1 MNFVISSHSAK
12 YFIMNEIKYFLIFLL
27 TIFLTVPHKTTAQ
40 NNSDWQP
47 IYLQVTGVNTMDGV
61 EASFQINTCN
71 GADVIYIK
79 FINHNA
85 KPVKIEWFDAVFSQ
99 ELKWHNKDQAADKK
113 SLILSANAEVK
124 GACSSNLYPA
134 LFVKVKDFVA
144 DKKDFKRY
152 SASQF
157 KVVSVQ

>member
-1 MNFVISSHSAK
+1 
-12 YFIMNEIKYFLIFLL
+12 MNEIKYFLIFLL
-27 TIFLTVPHKTTAQ
+27 TIFLTVPHKANAQ

-71 GADVIYIK
+71 GIDIVYIK
-79 FINHNA
+79 FINHNPNA
-85 KPVKIEWFDAVFSQ
+85 VKIEWFDAVFSQ
-99 ELKWHNKDQAADKK
+99 ELKWYNKDQAADKK
-113 SLILSANAEVK
+113 SLVLSANAEAK
-124 GACSSNLYPA
+124 GACSNNLYPA

-157 KVVSVQ
+157 RVVSIQ

>member
-1 MNFVISSHSAK
+1 MNQLK
-12 YFIMNEIKYFLIFLL
+12 YFFLFLL
-27 TIFLTVPHKTTAQ
+27 AIFLTTSDRANAQ

-47 IYLQVTGVNTMDGV
+47 IYLLVTGGNTMDGV
-61 EASFQINTCN
+61 EASFQVNTCN

-99 ELKWHNKDQAADKK
+99 DLKWNSKEQPGDKK
-113 SLILSANAEVK
+113 SLVLSANTEVK
-124 GACSSNLYPA
+124 GECGKNLYPE
-134 LFVKVKDFVA
+134 LSVKVKDFVA

-157 KVVSVQ
+157 RLVSVQ